1 MTSNKLKKIPPDP
14 LFLRIPV
21 YAKMKGS
28 PLTALVL
35 SFGGNPLH
43 CNCELV
49 WLRRLTRED
58 DLETCASPKDLAGKY
73 FWTIREVWPAP
84 KKKKLALLK
93 DVVIFS
99 HRSKCKNLSTTLWT
113 FWCQTYTSLD
123 ANHCYVQRPSIH
135 KVFMTGWTRSLVCL
149 KHCNVKLK
157 QVTKFHIFFKFVQ
170 KSRTEGFTQKQIISA
185 VSTKRKSKNY
195 APKNGTQ
202 GSPQGTL
209 RAHQSS
215 QTYTDDMWHWVK

>member
-1 MTSNKLKKIPPDP
+1 MDLLLISRMFKAFIKTARKITVMEKYELYLCCVTRLDMTSNKLKKIPPDP

-73 FWTIREVWPAP
+73 FWTIREV
-84 KKKKLALLK
+84 
-93 DVVIFS
+93 
-99 HRSKCKNLSTTLWT
+99 C
-113 FWCQTYTSLD
+113 
-123 ANHCYVQRPSIH
+123 
-135 KVFMTGWTRSLVCL
+135 
-149 KHCNVKLK
+149 
-157 QVTKFHIFFKFVQ
+157 
-170 KSRTEGFTQKQIISA
+170 
-185 VSTKRKSKNY
+185 
-195 APKNGTQ
+195 
-202 GSPQGTL
+202 
-209 RAHQSS
+209 
-215 QTYTDDMWHWVK
+215 

>member
-58 DLETCASPKDLAGKY
+58 DLETCASPKTLAGKY
-73 FWTIREVWPAP
+73 FWTIKEVC
-84 KKKKLALLK
+84 
-93 DVVIFS
+93 
-99 HRSKCKNLSTTLWT
+99 RQTLSE
-113 FWCQTYTSLD
+113 TS
-123 ANHCYVQRPSIH
+123 
-135 KVFMTGWTRSLVCL
+135 
-149 KHCNVKLK
+149 NVEVSYL
-157 QVTKFHIFFKFVQ
+157 FHNVAYFQ
-170 KSRTEGFTQKQIISA
+170 
-185 VSTKRKSKNY
+185 
-195 APKNGTQ
+195 
-202 GSPQGTL
+202 
-209 RAHQSS
+209 
-215 QTYTDDMWHWVK
+215 